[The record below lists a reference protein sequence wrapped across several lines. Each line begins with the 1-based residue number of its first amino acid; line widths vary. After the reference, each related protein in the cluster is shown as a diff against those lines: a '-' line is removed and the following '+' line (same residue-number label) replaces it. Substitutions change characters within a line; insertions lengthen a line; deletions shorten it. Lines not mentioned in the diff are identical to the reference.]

1 MDKVK
6 RIFMIDGHALVF
18 RGYFAFI
25 NRPMVNSKG
34 VNTSAI
40 YGFCKSLFE
49 LILKERPTHLFVAF
63 DPGGKIFRHEL
74 YPLYKANRPETP
86 PVIKESIPV
95 IKHMLEACRIPIVIK
110 EQVEADDVIGTLSK
124 RAEQEGFE
132 VVMVTPDK
140 DYGQLVSPNIK
151 IYKPNGQGEGWEILG
166 VKQICDKY
174 GIHTPEQ
181 VIDILAIW
189 GDAVDNV
196 PGVKGVGEVGARKL
210 IGQYGTV
217 ENVLEHLAELSPKL
231 RERFTE
237 SKDMVMLS
245 KDLVTIRTHLDLDW
259 NEESYKVS
267 TPGLNPLKELFRE
280 YEFNSLMRL
289 LPRMEELF
297 CCPGEAG
304 DINPAPLRPDFLNQR
319 PEAPRRISDVVEQAR
334 TAGMFSMAGT
344 PEQLIIC
351 TGSKLYITSAQNIK
365 PILENPAIAKCGFGL
380 KDLFLQLRKEDI
392 IPAGVLWDPSLM
404 HYLLN
409 PEQSHRPED
418 LSVRYLDYSPAPVEI
433 KEKSLF
439 DDQSV
444 TDDSHICSLSR
455 RSPDC
460 LAS

>member
-132 VVMVTPDK
+132 VFMVTPDK

-189 GDAVDNV
+189 GDASDNV
-196 PGVKGVGEVGARKL
+196 PGVKGIGEV
-210 IGQYGTV
+210 
-217 ENVLEHLAELSPKL
+217 
-231 RERFTE
+231 
-237 SKDMVMLS
+237 
-245 KDLVTIRTHLDLDW
+245 
-259 NEESYKVS
+259 
-267 TPGLNPLKELFRE
+267 
-280 YEFNSLMRL
+280 
-289 LPRMEELF
+289 
-297 CCPGEAG
+297 
-304 DINPAPLRPDFLNQR
+304 
-319 PEAPRRISDVVEQAR
+319 
-334 TAGMFSMAGT
+334 
-344 PEQLIIC
+344 
-351 TGSKLYITSAQNIK
+351 
-365 PILENPAIAKCGFGL
+365 
-380 KDLFLQLRKEDI
+380 
-392 IPAGVLWDPSLM
+392 
-404 HYLLN
+404 
-409 PEQSHRPED
+409 
-418 LSVRYLDYSPAPVEI
+418 
-433 KEKSLF
+433 
-439 DDQSV
+439 
-444 TDDSHICSLSR
+444 
-455 RSPDC
+455 
-460 LAS
+460 